1 MKRFIVLGILMFV
14 ILSGCS
20 SKASLTTDEKVTGL
34 VNSYLEALE
43 SKDRT
48 AMVKYTDDLRFPD
61 KEEQKKE
68 YEKINDEITDTR
80 IVEIKNVS
88 ETEFE
93 ATVEMVVNGDKNELI
108 FPIQKQ
114 EKDWRIIVGQYRK

>member
-1 MKRFIVLGILMFV
+1 MLI

-20 SKASLTTDEKVTGL
+20 LESSLTTEEKVTVL
-34 VNSYLEALE
+34 VNSYLGALE
-43 SKDRT
+43 SKDRS

-61 KEEQKKE
+61 KEEQMKQ
-68 YEKINDEITDTR
+68 YETMDAEITNTK
-80 IVEIKNVS
+80 IVEIKKVN

-93 ATVEMVVNGDKNELI
+93 TTVEMVVDGDKQELT

-114 EKDWRIIVGQYRK
+114 EKDWRIIVGQTRK